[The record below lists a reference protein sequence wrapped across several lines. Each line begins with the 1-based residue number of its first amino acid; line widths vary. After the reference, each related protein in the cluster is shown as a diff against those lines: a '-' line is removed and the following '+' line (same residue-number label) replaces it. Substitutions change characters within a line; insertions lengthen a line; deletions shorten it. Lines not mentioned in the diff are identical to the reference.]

1 MSGKYMERY
10 RNQLEAIAK
19 IIDTELKR
27 TNDPHFSP
35 SAALRSNMVAS
46 IEASARLEVLLEEEF
61 SAKQGFGL
69 DR

>member
-1 MSGKYMERY
+1 MSSKYMEQY
-10 RNQLEAIAK
+10 RDQLEAIAK
-19 IIDTELKR
+19 IIQTELER
-27 TNDPHFSP
+27 TNEPHFSP